1 MNRTDR
7 HQISL
12 PADRTY
18 RTFIRMKIHNLVADA
33 EHAMAKA
40 KEMKKELL
48 PPAPVAKKTIMGS
61 PPPALSEAGQERELK
76 HKLEQSQTK
85 TLATLTFE
93 PRHYE
98 RHRSVSESRQH
109 GALE

>member
-1 MNRTDR
+1 
-7 HQISL
+7 
-12 PADRTY
+12 
-18 RTFIRMKIHNLVADA
+18 MKIHNLVADA